1 VFLVRVVLPPDYMR
15 NRPVNVAV
23 YLTAQNGP
31 CTARIVPFSLTR
43 FRPGHPAA
51 ISLTGVDGGAA
62 TVDFAANGAVV
73 KKVFIVSPGTALTR
87 QFAGDALALSIER
100 DGDDP
105 SDNCVGFVFVQAIE
119 IQYPEVAP

>member
-1 VFLVRVVLPPDYMR
+1 MR
-15 NRPVNVAV
+15 NRPVDVAV
-23 YLTAQNGP
+23 YLTAQNEP

-87 QFAGDALALSIER
+87 QFAGDALALSIKR
-100 DGDDP
+100 DGDDS

-119 IQYPEVAP
+119 IQYPQAAP